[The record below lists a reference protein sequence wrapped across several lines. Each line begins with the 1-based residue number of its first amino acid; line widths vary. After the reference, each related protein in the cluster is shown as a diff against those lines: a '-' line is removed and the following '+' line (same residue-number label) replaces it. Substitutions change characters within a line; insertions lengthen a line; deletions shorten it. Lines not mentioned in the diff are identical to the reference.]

1 MAKQHFIKDKPHVNV
16 GTIGHIDHGKTTLT
30 AAITKYLAFFGDAE
44 YTMEVFYQNTG
55 LKDLHFTAWF
65 KRSSSMKE
73 VVRLLERT
81 QKVKL
86 EVKGKTLIV
95 KPNK

>member
-1 MAKQHFIKDKPHVNV
+1 
-16 GTIGHIDHGKTTLT
+16 
-30 AAITKYLAFFGDAE
+30 
-44 YTMEVFYQNTG
+44 MEVFYQNTG

>member
-1 MAKQHFIKDKPHVNV
+1 
-16 GTIGHIDHGKTTLT
+16 
-30 AAITKYLAFFGDAE
+30 
-44 YTMEVFYQNTG
+44 
-55 LKDLHFTAWF
+55 
-65 KRSSSMKE
+65 MKE

>member
-1 MAKQHFIKDKPHVNV
+1 MRLEDL
-16 GTIGHIDHGKTTLT
+16 LT
-30 AAITKYLAFFGDAE
+30 ELARWYD
-44 YTMEVFYQNTG
+44 MEVFYQNTG